1 MSWLSASLVRVSLLA
16 LATRAAASGDGF
28 VLQMLADPA
37 ALCLDGSA
45 GGFYFRPGQ
54 GAASSTWVVEL
65 EGGGW
70 CTSLADCQSRA
81 ATDLGSSKAWPAT
94 GCPGMDGGSNGMLS
108 SNCAVNPLC
117 NATMAHFNYCD
128 GGSFASFVEAPVSS
142 GGAPMNLYFR
152 GASIFN
158 ASVAALLAKGMGKAD
173 NIILKG
179 CSAGGLA
186 TWLHADY
193 FFDWM
198 AAAAP
203 GARVVSVP
211 DAGFFMDHNT
221 TAGAPSMTPQYKW
234 VAQTMSTLQTDAGCL
249 AAHPGGD
256 AWRCFLAQEVLPFVT
271 SPVFAT
277 QDLVDSWQMA
287 NIFRL
292 PCIGNLSA
300 CTPAELAAMQQ
311 YRADM
316 LAALAPLT
324 RSATNGAYLS
334 ACVQHCH
341 QNIDDVFTKEMV
353 DKQSVVQTFM
363 RWWTGQGAGSPQ
375 VVDGAYGTNKMCFGV
390 PYACGAGMPIDS
402 VSPHKML

>member
-1 MSWLSASLVRVSLLA
+1 MRRLA
-16 LATRAAASGDGF
+16 LALAACATAAAGGESSGGDDGF
-28 VLQMLADPA
+28 VLELLTDAA
-37 ALCLDGSA
+37 ALCLDGTA

-54 GAASSTWVVEL
+54 GAASSTWVIEL

-70 CTSLADCQSRA
+70 CTSLSDCQSRA
-81 ATDLGSSKAWPAT
+81 ATDIGSSKNWPAT

-108 SNCAVNPLC
+108 SNCAINPLC
-117 NATMAHFNYCD
+117 NATKAHFNYCD
-128 GGSFASFVEAPVSS
+128 GGSFASFVSEPVSS
-142 GGAPMNLYFR
+142 GGAKPIDLYFR

-158 ASVAALLAKGMGKAD
+158 ASVAALLAKGMGAAD

-193 FFDWM
+193 FHEWM

-221 TAGAPSMTPQYKW
+221 TTGAPSMTPQYKW

-249 AAHPGGD
+249 AAHPGDD
-256 AWRCFLAQEVLPFVT
+256 AWRCFLAQEVLPYVT

-300 CTPAELAAMQQ
+300 CTPAELADMQQ

-324 RSATNGAYLS
+324 SSATNGGFLS
-334 ACVQHCH
+334 SCVQHCH
-341 QNIDDVFTKEMV
+341 QNIDAVFTKEMV
-353 DKQSVVQTFM
+353 DEQSVVQTFM
-363 RWWTGQGAGSPQ
+363 RWWTGKGSAHPL

-390 PYACGAGMPIDS
+390 PYTC
-402 VSPHKML
+402 

>member
-1 MSWLSASLVRVSLLA
+1 MSSSLVRVSLLA
-16 LATRAAASGDGF
+16 LATRAAASGDDGF
-28 VLQMLADPA
+28 VLQLLADPA

-54 GAASSTWVVEL
+54 GAASSTWVIEL

-70 CTSLADCQSRA
+70 CTSLSDCQSRA
-81 ATDLGSSKAWPAT
+81 ATDIGSSKSWPAT

-142 GGAPMNLYFR
+142 GGAHPIDLYFR

-158 ASVAALLAKGMGKAD
+158 ASVAALLAKGMSKAD

-221 TAGAPSMTPQYKW
+221 TTGAPSMTPQYKW

-249 AAHPGGD
+249 AAHPGDD

-287 NIFRL
+287 NIYRL

-390 PYACGAGMPIDS
+390 PYACGAGMPTDS
-402 VSPHKML
+402 VFPHKML